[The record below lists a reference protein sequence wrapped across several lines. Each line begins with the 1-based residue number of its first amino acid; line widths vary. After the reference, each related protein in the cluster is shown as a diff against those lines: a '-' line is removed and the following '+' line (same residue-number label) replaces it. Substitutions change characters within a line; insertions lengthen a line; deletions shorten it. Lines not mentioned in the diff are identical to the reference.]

1 MPQPHLFCQ
10 VCAPSCTLCALW
22 YLAPSEAWGLASGVT
37 ESPPYPAP
45 INPLS
50 RTEHGSTKT
59 SGWDQLFDATDTAE
73 PLGDPA
79 EDPLVGKAPY
89 RLSPSPSLSRLI
101 HPLAGFSWSH
111 FLKLSPATQWD
122 CSGEIQRQ
130 GPPTWPPRSF
140 LAFFPNGPT
149 RLPEVTEDSGPRMLG
164 FVDR

>member
-79 EDPLVGKAPY
+79 EDPLVGKAPS
-89 RLSPSPSLSRLI
+89 RLSPSPSLSRLSSPCWFLLE
-101 HPLAGFSWSH
+101 PLPETITCHSVGLLWGDPTSGATH
-111 FLKLSPATQWD
+111 LATQELP
-122 CSGEIQRQ
+122 CIF
-130 GPPTWPPRSF
+130 PKRSHP
-140 LAFFPNGPT
+140 ASRG
-149 RLPEVTEDSGPRMLG
+149 D
-164 FVDR
+164 